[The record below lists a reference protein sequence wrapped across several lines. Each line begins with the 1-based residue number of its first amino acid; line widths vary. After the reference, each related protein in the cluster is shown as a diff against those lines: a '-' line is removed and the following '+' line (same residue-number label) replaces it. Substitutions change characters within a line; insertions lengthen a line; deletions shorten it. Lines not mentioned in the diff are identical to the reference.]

1 MTDGFIGDSSS
12 ETDFP
17 KYTIVTI
24 EDAFK
29 KIPYDKIDD
38 FLHDLGVMMKTHKRL
53 EDCVSRLAR
62 SEVRLNLRDGF
73 TWIDDG
79 KHDLSLVLGN
89 DQ

>member
-1 MTDGFIGDSSS
+1 MTQ
-12 ETDFP
+12 EQP

-29 KIPYDKIDD
+29 KIPYDKIDA
-38 FLHDLGVMMKTHKRL
+38 FLQDLGIMMKSHKQL
-53 EDCVSRLAR
+53 ENCVSRLAQ
-62 SEVRLNLRDGF
+62 SEVRLDLRDGF

-79 KHDLSLVLGN
+79 KNDVSLILKN